1 MQIKLIHSMFW
12 ANTEHTCVG
21 LNADTEEGNNLLIGT
36 PYDSTS
42 IIWDAVMAFPAA
54 DISEYVPPS
63 VPQT

>member
-1 MQIKLIHSMFW
+1 MQW
-12 ANTEHTCVG
+12 GNAEHTAVR
-21 LNADTEEGNNLLIGT
+21 LNAHTDSGMNEEIGT